1 MELTCFIIMP
11 ISDNSS
17 YAKGHFKRVY
27 DYIIKPACISAGF
40 KPLRA
45 DDVLN
50 TNHIALDI
58 LKMIISSDMAL
69 CDLSNQNPNVLYEL
83 GIRQAFNKPVAL
95 IKDSKTNRV
104 FDIQGFRDLEY
115 DENLRIDNVK
125 EIVENLAEI
134 MKITYTERNNQ
145 VNSLVKLLGINP
157 AELSDS
163 TNISVETELILNQLG
178 SIDRRLDFIEN
189 KNKHH
194 QKYYYQK
201 PLKEETLFDDID
213 ENSFSDEKFT
223 ISEIAKLKEGDKVVH
238 QRFGAGTVVK
248 IEGTPDDLNSFKGEF
263 DFENGGTKRLLIKFA
278 NLYKVL

>member
-1 MELTCFIIMP
+1 MP
-11 ISDNSS
+11 ISDNPN
-17 YAKGHFKRVY
+17 YPKGHFTRVY
-27 DYIIKPACISAGF
+27 EHIIKPACILAGF
-40 KPLRA
+40 EPIRA

-58 LKMIISSDMAL
+58 LKKIIDSDMAL

-83 GIRQAFNKPVAL
+83 GIRQAFNKPVTL

-115 DENLRIDNVK
+115 DENLRIDNVQ

-134 MKITYTERNNQ
+134 IKITYADRENQ

-163 TNISVETELILNQLG
+163 TNISVETELILNQL
-178 SIDRRLDFIEN
+178 SVIDRRLNLIEN
-189 KNKHH
+189 TSKE
-194 QKYYYQK
+194 QPKYYYREPKQEE
-201 PLKEETLFDDID
+201 PLFEEMD
-213 ENSFSDEKFT
+213 FSDEKFT
-223 ISEIAKLKEGDKVVH
+223 FSEIAKLKKGDKVAH
-238 QRFGAGTVVK
+238 IRFGVGKVVK
-248 IEGTPDDLNSFKGEF
+248 IEGKPENLNSFKGEF
-263 DFENGGTKRLLIKFA
+263 DFDKGGRKRLLIRFA